1 LPLGKIL
8 AAKTSSFF
16 YIITALLYFFLF
28 FWEEFTIAKTKQS
41 QVFQKNRCGF
51 EKEVY

>member
-16 YIITALLYFFLF
+16 YIITALLYFFPF
-28 FWEEFTIAKTKQS
+28 FWEEFTIAKTKTVPS
-41 QVFQKNRCGF
+41 IS
-51 EKEVY
+51 KEQMWI